1 MHHPGPSPAAASH
14 VPAGGVRADAG
25 MLAEG
30 TTHEEEHQGHP
41 HPPPEL
47 GQGIA
52 CLPGY
57 PRLGALLPRS
67 ALPDALLR
75 LADTT
80 NLLAAAGCHDL
91 AVLRCS
97 DSINKTGSGFRREA
111 VCTSPSTDSVNSLLA
126 LSLSLSRIS
135 FGFFLSFALSP
146 FTLGLPC
153 FVILS
158 LSP

>member
-14 VPAGGVRADAG
+14 VPAGGIRADAG

-57 PRLGALLPRS
+57 PRLGPFSLDPPFPMHSSDWPTQQTSYLPLGVITLLSFVVLTVLTRQGAAFGGKQCALLHPQ
-67 ALPDALLR
+67 
-75 LADTT
+75 T
-80 NLLAAAGCHDL
+80 
-91 AVLRCS
+91 VLTRFWHCL
-97 DSINKTGSGFRREA
+97 FL
-111 VCTSPSTDSVNSLLA
+111 SPASPLVS
-126 LSLSLSRIS
+126 
-135 FGFFLSFALSP
+135 FFLSP
-146 FTLGLPC
+146 FHLLLWVFPA
-153 FVILS
+153 S
-158 LSP
+158 